1 MTVPQAPLLVSR
13 GGRSCF
19 QDQPSLTPKCVGDEY
34 PSAGPCL
41 IPSALCPSVQAGG
54 CKAGFT
60 SEWSGFLGYNL
71 VLERRGR
78 KLHCVPTVSQQV
90 QGRVT
95 SETGQERATRLGQR
109 PPRTPASAVAP
120 WPAAAGGGTPQASLA
135 TALLAGLH
143 SWVLRPPNLTVRTH
157 KTEAHPPPE
166 HLGSWGWSHR
176 PRGAGRSTLLTDTC
190 YVHVCYHTCLT
201 CG

>member
-60 SEWSGFLGYNL
+60 SERSGFLGYNL

-120 WPAAAGGGTPQASLA
+120 WPAAAGGAHPRPASPLPCSLVC
-135 TALLAGLH
+135 TLGCCDLQTSRSGH
-143 SWVLRPPNLTVRTH
+143 TKLRPTH
-157 KTEAHPPPE
+157 LLSIWEA
-166 HLGSWGWSHR
+166 
-176 PRGAGRSTLLTDTC
+176 GAGVTVPGGQGGQL
-190 YVHVCYHTCLT
+190 Y
-201 CG
+201 